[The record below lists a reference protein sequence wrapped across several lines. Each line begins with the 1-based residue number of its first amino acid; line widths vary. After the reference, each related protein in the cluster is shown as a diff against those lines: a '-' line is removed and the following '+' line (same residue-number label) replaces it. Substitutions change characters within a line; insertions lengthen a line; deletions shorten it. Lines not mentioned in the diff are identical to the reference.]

1 MNRVIVWGLAFA
13 ALIAFGLSLA
23 GRQGMLGEPPGQQMA
38 QVSLG
43 GPFTLVR
50 GDGVTV
56 TEADFAGGYTLVLFG
71 YTFCPDVCPTA
82 LATASG
88 ALAALGEDAEKL
100 TVLFVTV
107 DPERDTPAV
116 VGDYVANF
124 HSRVVGLSGSA
135 EQIAAMAGAYHVYY
149 AKAEGGATEDYLV
162 DHSAAL
168 YLMGPNGEYLAN
180 FRFNASAEEL
190 AAGLREHL
198 T

>member
-1 MNRVIVWGLAFA
+1 MNRIIVWGLAFA

-23 GRQGMLGEPPGQQMA
+23 GREGMLGEPAVQQQ
-38 QVSLG
+38 QVSVG

-56 TEADFAGGYTLVLFG
+56 TQADFAGEHTLVLFG

-82 LATASG
+82 LATASA
-88 ALAALGEDAEKL
+88 ALEALGEDAEKL
-100 TVLFVTV
+100 SVLFVTV

-116 VGDYVANF
+116 MGDYVANF
-124 HSRVVGLSGSA
+124 HPRVVGLSGSA

-149 AKAEGGATEDYLV
+149 AKADSGDTEDYLV

-168 YLMGPNGEYLAN
+168 YLMGPDGVYLAN
-180 FRFNASAEEL
+180 FRFNASVEEL

-198 T
+198 S